1 MSRHLGSIHSSPFFA
16 LSVLGSWGCLRRSHT
31 PVTCCKFMASNF
43 SGVLDEASCYMSSVS
58 SSPRLSPL
66 TSFSHLP
73 YPSLLRRGQCIIQP
87 FPLSLFDT
95 KEYMSVFS
103 RAILGPITCI
113 LLSPLPWQL
122 FLFHSFSFF
131 SSLTF
136 LPRNIKYS
144 HLFHLKKK
152 NVSTLTWL
160 HIPPAL
166 FLCRQACLLLLTP
179 FRTAVSSHL

>member
-1 MSRHLGSIHSSPFFA
+1 
-16 LSVLGSWGCLRRSHT
+16 
-31 PVTCCKFMASNF
+31 MASNF

-73 YPSLLRRGQCIIQP
+73 YPSLLRRGQRIIQP

-131 SSLTF
+131 SSLIF

-152 NVSTLTWL
+152 KCKHPHMTPYPTSSISLQASMS
-160 HIPPAL
+160 PPTYS
-166 FLCRQACLLLLTP
+166 F
-179 FRTAVSSHL
+179 SHCSLKPPLV